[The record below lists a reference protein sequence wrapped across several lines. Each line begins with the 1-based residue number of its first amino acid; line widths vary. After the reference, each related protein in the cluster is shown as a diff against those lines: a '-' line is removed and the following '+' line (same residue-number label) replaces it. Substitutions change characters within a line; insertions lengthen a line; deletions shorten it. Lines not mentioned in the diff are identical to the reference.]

1 MDVFKILNNNT
12 DGLTDEEKVFAE
24 QFNYVLREKI
34 MNELVGYEISELINN
49 LESDKELFEEKIEN
63 IFINGKK
70 GYKDMPT
77 KTLIDIYLSKMNEG
91 DFISLIES
99 ISSI

>member
-1 MDVFKILNNNT
+1 MDIFKILNNDT
-12 DGLTDEEKVFAE
+12 DGLTDEEKAFADK
-24 QFNYVLREKI
+24 FNYTLREKI
-34 MNELVGYEISELINN
+34 IDELVEYEINELINN
-49 LESDKELFEEKIEN
+49 LRVDKEIFKEKVEN

-91 DFISLIES
+91 DFVNLIES
-99 ISSI
+99 ISAV

>member
-1 MDVFKILNNNT
+1 MDIFKILNNDTN
-12 DGLTDEEKVFAE
+12 GLTDEEKAFSD
-24 QFNYVLREKI
+24 QFNYTLREKI
-34 MNELVGYEISELINN
+34 MDELVEYEIKDLINN
-49 LESDKELFEEKIEN
+49 LKVDKEIFKEKVES

-91 DFISLIES
+91 DFVNLIES
-99 ISSI
+99 ISTV